1 MRMNLFS
8 LNQIPIRK
16 RFIPFIII
24 AFYFVACNSVPE
36 VDLTKRKTDF
46 PDRTLIN
53 AHIFYKDSGRIVL
66 DLRSPLIEEFSMI
79 DTPYMKFPKGLEL
92 DFYNEKSD
100 TPGYLRANWATA
112 SEMRGWYEGRGDVV
126 VINEKGDTL
135 KTQKLFWNK
144 KTKKIF
150 TQDTVYMIS
159 KTGDSLQANNG
170 LEATDDLKEYT
181 LFNNQGT
188 KYYEEKD

>member
-1 MRMNLFS
+1 MDLFS
-8 LNQIPIRK
+8 KNQIQIRK
-16 RFIPFIII
+16 RFIPFIVLT
-24 AFYFVACNSVPE
+24 FYFAACNSGPN
-36 VDLTKRKTDF
+36 VDFNRKKSDF

-53 AHIFYKDSGRIVL
+53 AHIYYKDSGRIVL
-66 DLRSPLIEEFSMI
+66 DLRSPLIEEYSMI

-92 DFYNEKSD
+92 DFYSKNSD
-100 TPGYLRANWATA
+100 TPGYLKANWATA
-112 SEMRGWYEGRGDVV
+112 SELRGWYEGRGDVV

-144 KTKKIF
+144 RTRKIF
-150 TQDTVYMIS
+150 TQDTVFLIS

-188 KYYEEKD
+188 KYYEEKE

>member
-1 MRMNLFS
+1 MNFLPVKH
-8 LNQIPIRK
+8 PISFRK
-16 RFIPFIII
+16 RFIPFLILT
-24 AFYFVACNSVPE
+24 FYFAACNNVQD
-36 VDLTKRKTDF
+36 VDLNKRKTNF

-53 AHIFYKDSGRIVL
+53 AHIYYKDSGRIVL
-66 DLRSPLIEEFSMI
+66 DLRSPLIEEYSMI

-92 DFYNEKSD
+92 DFYNKRSD

-144 KTKKIF
+144 KTRKIF
-150 TQDTVYMIS
+150 TQDTVYLIS
-159 KTGDSLQANNG
+159 QTGDSLQANNG

-188 KYYEEKD
+188 KYYEEKN

>member
-1 MRMNLFS
+1 MNLFFT
-8 LNQIPIRK
+8 NQIPIRK
-16 RFIPFIII
+16 RFIPFILFV
-24 AFYFVACNSVPE
+24 FYLVACENVPE
-36 VDLTKRKTDF
+36 VDFDKKRADF
-46 PDRTLIN
+46 PDRTLVN
-53 AHIFYKDSGRIVL
+53 AHLYYKDSGRIVL
-66 DLRSPLIEEFSMI
+66 DLRSPLIEDYSMV

-100 TPGYLRANWATA
+100 TPGYLRANWAMTSDA
-112 SEMRGWYEGRGDVV
+112 KGWYEGRGDVV

-170 LEATDDLKEYT
+170 LEAKDDLTEYT

-188 KYYEEKD
+188 KYYEEVN